1 MKISDFL
8 LLARN
13 KLASLNMAKAT
24 ASTLGREA
32 ELIEINNQIAITEE
46 TIEKLQQVM

>member
-1 MKISDFL
+1 MKISDLL

-24 ASTLGREA
+24 ASALGKEA
-32 ELIEINNQIAITEE
+32 ELVEINSQIATTEE
-46 TIEKLQQVM
+46 TIEKLLQVM